1 MQVSGQGQMLVS
13 VSCYVMSPLH
23 VVPDVGVYVFPC
35 LTLLGFDKQ
44 DPVVARLQ
52 GLGVRLED
60 HDRRC
65 EGLEVASSSPFH
77 LIRTLATGLGYEAVH
92 CQESEAPGELPLY

>member
-1 MQVSGQGQMLVS
+1 M
-13 VSCYVMSPLH
+13 
-23 VVPDVGVYVFPC
+23 GVYVFPC

-44 DPVVARLQ
+44 DPVVTQLQ

-77 LIRTLATGLGYEAVH
+77 LIRTMATGLGYEAVH
-92 CQESEAPGELPLY
+92 CQESEAPGELPLVLEKVPSEGW

>member
-1 MQVSGQGQMLVS
+1 M
-13 VSCYVMSPLH
+13 
-23 VVPDVGVYVFPC
+23 GVYVFPC

-44 DPVVARLQ
+44 DPVVTQLQ

-77 LIRTLATGLGYEAVH
+77 LIRTMATGLGYEAVH
-92 CQESEAPGELPLY
+92 CQESEAPGELALDYSAV

>member
-13 VSCYVMSPLH
+13 VSCDVTH
-23 VVPDVGVYVFPC
+23 NVVPDVGVYVFPC

-52 GLGVRLED
+52 GLGLPQPP
-60 HDRRC
+60 
-65 EGLEVASSSPFH
+65 VARPP
-77 LIRTLATGLGYEAVH
+77 LAPPA
-92 CQESEAPGELPLY
+92 ARPRLPLPLAALPAAAPTLCRRPSLRRS